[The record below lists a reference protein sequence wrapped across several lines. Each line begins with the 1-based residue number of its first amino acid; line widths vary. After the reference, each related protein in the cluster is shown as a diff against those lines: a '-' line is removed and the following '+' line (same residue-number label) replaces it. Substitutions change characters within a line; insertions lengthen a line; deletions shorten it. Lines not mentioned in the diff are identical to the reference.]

1 MSREKLIFATI
12 VAEINEVKII
22 KIDTCNFEDNLF
34 DDKLI
39 IVNCIVDLDNKNEYK
54 IKAIINNNCIN
65 YSFIN
70 INIAHKICELLR
82 ISSLKLNKSREVK
95 KNDEKRSKISLI
107 SFTHLWLFKI
117 TWKTSFLWWLSSLIN
132 IQSY

>member
-1 MSREKLIFATI
+1 LSREKLIFATI

-107 SFTHLWLFKI
+107 SFTHL
-117 TWKTSFLWWLSSLIN
+117 
-132 IQSY
+132 

>member
-1 MSREKLIFATI
+1 
-12 VAEINEVKII
+12 
-22 KIDTCNFEDNLF
+22 
-34 DDKLI
+34 
-39 IVNCIVDLDNKNEYK
+39 
-54 IKAIINNNCIN
+54 
-65 YSFIN
+65 
-70 INIAHKICELLR
+70 
-82 ISSLKLNKSREVK
+82 LKLNKSREVK